1 MPRIR
6 RLGIAAVMAAVM
18 LVGGAPA
25 FAADPLTP
33 SSYVTDSDSFLS
45 DEQRAK
51 LETDAESFSSKH
63 YPVYT
68 VIIPNFSDQEPAAWC
83 RATLA
88 NIQNNNKALLYVVGY
103 EDGKDTFCVGPE
115 LEGSM
120 RISSYANKY
129 VRSALSQARQKY
141 TSTPLTPDEAAAGL
155 TTFIS
160 SLRSS
165 YATNDRQSYAPH
177 SQTNANYEAE
187 RRQREAAN
195 RLESIK
201 TIVLFF
207 FLGILLI
214 GSIIIGEWSKRRE
227 EEAHAIE
234 IETAAWRI
242 SRRRDEREDKAAQ
255 RNADRLV
262 EQAKDRLSKADQEVR
277 DAEKEWDYAR
287 AQFGIAATEQFRNR
301 IKEAKEA
308 LSRGDALYKQCR
320 TAYDPAKKESLAS
333 QIINELDT
341 QLGLL
346 RDAQAPFST
355 KRSERTALPTRL
367 AEAQER
373 LAEELA
379 DVERSREELAT
390 IASIYPGTVL
400 AALEDNPDKAASLLT
415 SAHNAIESA
424 QAIIDTD
431 ADLATSAVD
440 TAERALLM
448 AYHEMNAIFTAKQ
461 DLDHIEDRLGAA
473 IASLSSDIEEADRLQ
488 TDRTLLAPLITDAR
502 TAITRA
508 QEALIHNDNPLD
520 ALEHARTVEVKLD
533 ATLDPLRNAGRSS
546 GGTR

>member
-25 FAADPLTP
+25 FATDPLAP

-45 DEQRAK
+45 DKQRANI
-51 LETDAESFSSKH
+51 ETRAESLNSKYH
-63 YPVYT
+63 VPVYT
-68 VIIPNFSDQEPAAWC
+68 VIVPNFSDQEPAAWC

-88 NIQNNNKALLYVVGY
+88 NIQNNDKVLLYVVAY
-103 EDGKDTFCVGPE
+103 EDSQDIYCPGPTMAEWIRNNSVG
-115 LEGSM
+115 GS
-120 RISSYANKY
+120 Y
-129 VRSALSQARQKY
+129 VSDALSKARRAYK
-141 TSTPLTPDEAAAGL
+141 STPLTPDEAAAGPTAL
-155 TTFIS
+155 IEYLYT
-160 SLRSS
+160 S
-165 YATNDRQSYAPH
+165 Y
-177 SQTNANYEAE
+177 QTYE
-187 RRQREAAN
+187 QI
-195 RLESIK
+195 ESHRKQFNQQLADESRTETIK
-201 TIVLFF
+201 GIIAFLVTGLLVICSLFF
-207 FLGILLI
+207 GL
-214 GSIIIGEWSKRRE
+214 WRQKRE

-502 TAITRA
+502 AAITRA

>member
-25 FAADPLTP
+25 FATDPLAP

-45 DEQRAK
+45 DKQRANI
-51 LETDAESFSSKH
+51 ETRAESLNSKYH
-63 YPVYT
+63 VPVYT
-68 VIIPNFSDQEPAAWC
+68 VIVPNFSDQEPAAWC

-88 NIQNNNKALLYVVGY
+88 NIQNNDKVLLYVVAY
-103 EDGKDTFCVGPE
+103 EDSQDIYCPGPTMAEWIRNNSVG
-115 LEGSM
+115 GS
-120 RISSYANKY
+120 Y
-129 VRSALSQARQKY
+129 VSDALSKARRAYK
-141 TSTPLTPDEAAAGL
+141 STPLTPDETAAGPTAL
-155 TTFIS
+155 IEDLYTSYQTYEQIESHRKQFNQQLADESRTETIKGIIAFLVLGLLAIG
-160 SLRSS
+160 SL
-165 YATNDRQSYAPH
+165 
-177 SQTNANYEAE
+177 
-187 RRQREAAN
+187 
-195 RLESIK
+195 
-201 TIVLFF
+201 
-207 FLGILLI
+207 FLGL
-214 GSIIIGEWSKRRE
+214 WRQKRE

-502 TAITRA
+502 AAITRA

>member
-1 MPRIR
+1 MPRIQ

-25 FAADPLTP
+25 FATEPLTP

-51 LETDAESFSSKH
+51 IETDAESFSSKYH
-63 YPVYT
+63 PIYAVT
-68 VIIPNFSDQEPAAWC
+68 VPNFSDEEPTEWC
-83 RATLA
+83 QATLD

-103 EDGKDTFCVGPE
+103 EDGKDAYCVGPE
-115 LEGSM
+115 LERSM
-120 RISSYANKY
+120 RISYANEY

-165 YATNDRQSYAPH
+165 YATYDRQSYAPH
-177 SQTNANYEAE
+177 NQTNANYEAE
-187 RRQREAAN
+187 RQERKASE

-201 TIVLFF
+201 NIVLFF
-207 FLGILLI
+207 FLGILVI
-214 GSIIIGEWSKRRE
+214 GSIIFGEWSKRRE
-227 EEAHAIE
+227 EEARAIE
-234 IETAAWRI
+234 IEEAAWRV
-242 SRRRDEREDKAAQ
+242 SRSRDAREDEAARREADRAAQ
-255 RNADRLV
+255 
-262 EQAKDRLSKADQEVR
+262 QANDRLSQADQEVR

-301 IKEAKEA
+301 IKEAKQA
-308 LSRGDALYKQCR
+308 LSRGDSLLKQCR
-320 TAYDPAKKESLAS
+320 TTYNPANKKSLAS

-400 AALEDNPDKAASLLT
+400 AALEDNPNKAASLLT
-415 SAHNAIESA
+415 SARSAIESA

-431 ADLATSAVD
+431 TELATSAVD
-440 TAERALLM
+440 TAERALLI

-502 TAITRA
+502 AAITRA

-520 ALEHARTVEVKLD
+520 ALEHARSVEAKLD
-533 ATLDPLRNAGRSS
+533 ATLDPLRSRGR
-546 GGTR
+546 

>member
-18 LVGGAPA
+18 LVGGVPA
-25 FAADPLTP
+25 FATDPLAP

-45 DEQRAK
+45 DEQRAQ

-68 VIIPNFSDQEPAAWC
+68 VIIPNFSDQEPAKWC
-83 RATLA
+83 QSTLA
-88 NIQNNNKALLYVVGY
+88 NIEHNDKVILYVVGY
-103 EDGKDTFCVGPE
+103 EDGTDVYCVGNE
-115 LEGSM
+115 MARLIRGNVLTEGY
-120 RISSYANKY
+120 IK
-129 VRSALSQARQKY
+129 SALSAARRAYK
-141 TSTPLTPDEAAAGL
+141 STPLTPEEAAAGP
-155 TTFIS
+155 TAFIS
-160 SLRSS
+160 DLGDS
-165 YATNDRQSYAPH
+165 YYTAQEIASR
-177 SQTNANYEAE
+177 
-187 RRQREAAN
+187 REAYN
-195 RLESIK
+195 QDLTKETKYDKIK
-201 TIVLFF
+201 TVLAFLVMGVLFVIGIF
-207 FLGILLI
+207 FEL
-214 GSIIIGEWSKRRE
+214 WTKQRE
-227 EEAHAIE
+227 EEKQAIE
-234 IETAAWRI
+234 IETAAWRV

>member
-18 LVGGAPA
+18 LVGGVPA
-25 FAADPLTP
+25 FATDPLAP

-45 DEQRAK
+45 DKQRANI
-51 LETDAESFSSKH
+51 ETRAESLNSKYH
-63 YPVYT
+63 VPVYT
-68 VIIPNFSDQEPAAWC
+68 VIVPNFSDQEPAAWC

-88 NIQNNNKALLYVVGY
+88 NIQNNDKVLLYVVAY
-103 EDGKDTFCVGPE
+103 EDSQDIYCPGPTMAEWIRNNSVG
-115 LEGSM
+115 GS
-120 RISSYANKY
+120 Y
-129 VRSALSQARQKY
+129 VSDALSKARRAYK
-141 TSTPLTPDEAAAGL
+141 STPLTPDEAAAGPTAL
-155 TTFIS
+155 IEYLYTSYQTYEQIESHRKQFNQQLADESRTETIKGIIAFLVLGLLAIG
-160 SLRSS
+160 SL
-165 YATNDRQSYAPH
+165 
-177 SQTNANYEAE
+177 
-187 RRQREAAN
+187 
-195 RLESIK
+195 
-201 TIVLFF
+201 
-207 FLGILLI
+207 FLGL
-214 GSIIIGEWSKRRE
+214 WRQKRE

>member
-25 FAADPLTP
+25 FATEPLTP

-45 DEQRAK
+45 DKQSANI
-51 LETDAESFSSKH
+51 ETRAESLNSKYH
-63 YPVYT
+63 VPVYT
-68 VIIPNFSDQEPAAWC
+68 VIVPNFSDQEPAAWC

-88 NIQNNNKALLYVVGY
+88 NIQNNDKALLYVVAY
-103 EDGKDTFCVGPE
+103 EDSQDIYCPGPE
-115 LEGSM
+115 MAEWIRNNSVGGS
-120 RISSYANKY
+120 Y
-129 VRSALSQARQKY
+129 VSGALSEARRAYK
-141 TSTPLTPDEAAAGL
+141 STPLTPDEAAAGP
-155 TTFIS
+155 T
-160 SLRSS
+160 
-165 YATNDRQSYAPH
+165 APLQH
-177 SQTNANYEAE
+177 PPPSPLARAQI
-187 RRQREAAN
+187 
-195 RLESIK
+195 ESHRKQFNQQLADESRTETIK
-201 TIVLFF
+201 GIIAFLVTGLLVICSLFF
-207 FLGILLI
+207 GL
-214 GSIIIGEWSKRRE
+214 WRQKRE

-234 IETAAWRI
+234 IETAAWRV
-242 SRRRDEREDKAAQ
+242 SRSRDAREDEAARRDADKAAQ
-255 RNADRLV
+255 
-262 EQAKDRLSKADQEVR
+262 QANDRLSQADQEVR

-301 IKEAKEA
+301 IKEAKQA
-308 LSRGDALYKQCR
+308 LSRGDSLLKQCR
-320 TAYDPAKKESLAS
+320 TTYNPANKKSLAS

-415 SAHNAIESA
+415 SARSAIESA

-431 ADLATSAVD
+431 TELATSAVD

-502 TAITRA
+502 AAITRA

-520 ALEHARTVEVKLD
+520 ALEHARSVEAKLD
-533 ATLDPLRNAGRSS
+533 ATLDPLRSRGR
-546 GGTR
+546 

>member
-1 MPRIR
+1 MPRIQ

-25 FAADPLTP
+25 FATEPLTP

-51 LETDAESFSSKH
+51 IETDAESFSSKYH
-63 YPVYT
+63 PIYAVT
-68 VIIPNFSDQEPAAWC
+68 VPNFSDEEPTEWC
-83 RATLA
+83 QATLN

-103 EDGKDTFCVGPE
+103 EDGKDAYCVGPE
-115 LEGSM
+115 LERSM
-120 RISSYANKY
+120 RISYANEY

-165 YATNDRQSYAPH
+165 YATYDRQSYAPH

-187 RRQREAAN
+187 RQERKASE

-201 TIVLFF
+201 NIVLFF
-207 FLGILLI
+207 FLGILVI
-214 GSIIIGEWSKRRE
+214 GSIIFGEWSKARE
-227 EEAHAIE
+227 EEARAIE
-234 IETAAWRI
+234 IEEAAWRV
-242 SRRRDEREDKAAQ
+242 SRSRDAREDEAARREADRAAQ
-255 RNADRLV
+255 
-262 EQAKDRLSKADQEVR
+262 QANDRLSQADQEVR

-301 IKEAKEA
+301 IKEAKQA
-308 LSRGDALYKQCR
+308 LSRGDSLLKQCR
-320 TAYDPAKKESLAS
+320 TTYNPANKKSLAS

-415 SAHNAIESA
+415 SARSAIESA

-431 ADLATSAVD
+431 TELATSAVD

-502 TAITRA
+502 AAITRA

-520 ALEHARTVEVKLD
+520 ALEHARSVETKLD
-533 ATLDPLRNAGRSS
+533 ATLDPLRSRGH
-546 GGTR
+546 

>member
-1 MPRIR
+1 MPRIK

-25 FAADPLTP
+25 FATEPLTP

-51 LETDAESFSSKH
+51 IETDAESFSSKYH
-63 YPVYT
+63 PIYAVT
-68 VIIPNFSDQEPAAWC
+68 VPNFSDEEPDAWC
-83 RATLA
+83 RATLD

-103 EDGKDTFCVGPE
+103 EDGKDAYCVGPE
-115 LEGSM
+115 LERSM
-120 RISSYANKY
+120 RISYANEY

-165 YATNDRQSYAPH
+165 YATYDRQSYAPH

-187 RRQREAAN
+187 RQERKASE

-201 TIVLFF
+201 NIVLFF
-207 FLGILLI
+207 FLGILVI
-214 GSIIIGEWSKRRE
+214 GSIIFGEWSKRRE
-227 EEAHAIE
+227 EEARAIE
-234 IETAAWRI
+234 IEEAAWRV
-242 SRRRDEREDKAAQ
+242 SRSRDAREDEAARRDADKAAQ
-255 RNADRLV
+255 
-262 EQAKDRLSKADQEVR
+262 QANDRLSQADQEVR

-301 IKEAKEA
+301 IKEAKQA
-308 LSRGDALYKQCR
+308 LSRGDSLLKQCR

-415 SAHNAIESA
+415 SARSAIESA

-431 ADLATSAVD
+431 TELATSAVD

-502 TAITRA
+502 AAITRA

-520 ALEHARTVEVKLD
+520 ALEHARSVEAKLD
-533 ATLDPLRNAGRSS
+533 ATLDPLRSRGR
-546 GGTR
+546 

>member
-1 MPRIR
+1 MPRIQ
-6 RLGIAAVMAAVM
+6 RLGIAAVIAAVM

-25 FAADPLTP
+25 FATEPLTP

-51 LETDAESFSSKH
+51 IETDAESFSSKYH
-63 YPVYT
+63 PIYAVT
-68 VIIPNFSDQEPAAWC
+68 VPNFSDEEPTEWC
-83 RATLA
+83 QATLD

-103 EDGKDTFCVGPE
+103 EDGKDAYCVGPE
-115 LEGSM
+115 LERSM
-120 RISSYANKY
+120 RISYANEY

-165 YATNDRQSYAPH
+165 YATYDRQSYAPH
-177 SQTNANYEAE
+177 NQTNANYEAE
-187 RRQREAAN
+187 RQERKASE

-201 TIVLFF
+201 NIVLFF
-207 FLGILLI
+207 FLGILVI
-214 GSIIIGEWSKRRE
+214 GSIIFGEWSKRRE
-227 EEAHAIE
+227 EEARAIE
-234 IETAAWRI
+234 IEEAAWRV
-242 SRRRDEREDKAAQ
+242 SRSRDAREDEAARRDADKAAQ
-255 RNADRLV
+255 
-262 EQAKDRLSKADQEVR
+262 QANDRLSQADQEVR

-301 IKEAKEA
+301 IKEAKQA
-308 LSRGDALYKQCR
+308 LSRGDSLLKQCR
-320 TAYDPAKKESLAS
+320 TTYNPANKKSLAS

-415 SAHNAIESA
+415 SARSAIESA

-431 ADLATSAVD
+431 TELATSAVD

-502 TAITRA
+502 AAITRA

-520 ALEHARTVEVKLD
+520 ALEHARSVEARLD
-533 ATLDPLRNAGRSS
+533 ATLDPLRSRGR
-546 GGTR
+546 

>member
-1 MPRIR
+1 MPRIQ

-25 FAADPLTP
+25 FATEPLTP

-51 LETDAESFSSKH
+51 LETDAESLNSKYH
-63 YPVYT
+63 VPVYT
-68 VIIPNFSDQEPAAWC
+68 VIVPNFSDQEPAKWC
-83 RATLA
+83 QATLD

-103 EDGKDTFCVGPE
+103 EDGKDAYCVGPE
-115 LEGSM
+115 LERSM
-120 RISSYANKY
+120 RISYANEY

-165 YATNDRQSYAPH
+165 YATYDRQSYAPH

-187 RRQREAAN
+187 RQERKASE

-201 TIVLFF
+201 NIVLFF
-207 FLGILLI
+207 FLGILVI
-214 GSIIIGEWSKRRE
+214 GSIIFGEWSKARE
-227 EEAHAIE
+227 EEARAIE
-234 IETAAWRI
+234 IEEAAWRV
-242 SRRRDEREDKAAQ
+242 SRSRDAREDEAARRDADKAAQ
-255 RNADRLV
+255 
-262 EQAKDRLSKADQEVR
+262 QANDRLSQADQEVR

-301 IKEAKEA
+301 IKEAKQA
-308 LSRGDALYKQCR
+308 LSRGDSLLKQCR

-415 SAHNAIESA
+415 SARSAIESA

-431 ADLATSAVD
+431 TELATSAVD

-502 TAITRA
+502 AAITRA

-520 ALEHARTVEVKLD
+520 ALEHARSVEAKLD
-533 ATLDPLRNAGRSS
+533 ATLDPLRSRGH
-546 GGTR
+546 

>member
-1 MPRIR
+1 MRRIR
-6 RLGIAAVMAAVM
+6 RLSIAAVMAAVM

-33 SSYVTDSDSFLS
+33 SSYVTDSDNFLS

-51 LETDAESFSSKH
+51 LETDAESFSSKYH
-63 YPVYT
+63 PIYA
-68 VIIPNFSDQEPAAWC
+68 VIVPNFSDQEPAKWC
-83 RATLA
+83 QSTLA
-88 NIQNNNKALLYVVGY
+88 NIEHNDKVLLYVVGY
-103 EDGKDTFCVGPE
+103 EDGTDVYCVGNE
-115 LEGSM
+115 MARLIRGNVVTEGY
-120 RISSYANKY
+120 IK
-129 VRSALSQARQKY
+129 SALSAARRAYK
-141 TSTPLTPDEAAAGL
+141 STPLTPEEAAAGP
-155 TTFIS
+155 TAFIS

-165 YATNDRQSYAPH
+165 Y
-177 SQTNANYEAE
+177 QTYEQIESHRKQFNQQLADE
-187 RRQREAAN
+187 SRTETIKGIIAFLVTG
-195 RLESIK
+195 RLVICS
-201 TIVLFF
+201 LFF
-207 FLGILLI
+207 GL
-214 GSIIIGEWSKRRE
+214 WRQKRE

-502 TAITRA
+502 AAITRA

>member
-1 MPRIR
+1 MRRIR
-6 RLGIAAVMAAVM
+6 RLSIAAVMAAVM

-33 SSYVTDSDSFLS
+33 SSYVTDSDNFLS

-51 LETDAESFSSKH
+51 LETDAESFSSKYH
-63 YPVYT
+63 PIYA
-68 VIIPNFSDQEPAAWC
+68 VIVPNFSDQEPAKWC
-83 RATLA
+83 QSTLA
-88 NIQNNNKALLYVVGY
+88 NIEHNDKVLLYVVGY
-103 EDGKDTFCVGPE
+103 EDGTDVYCVGNE
-115 LEGSM
+115 MARLIRGNVVTEGY
-120 RISSYANKY
+120 IK
-129 VRSALSQARQKY
+129 SALSAARRAYK
-141 TSTPLTPDEAAAGL
+141 STPLTPEEAAAGP
-155 TTFIS
+155 TAFIS

-165 YATNDRQSYAPH
+165 Y
-177 SQTNANYEAE
+177 QTYE
-187 RRQREAAN
+187 QI
-195 RLESIK
+195 ESHRKQFNQQLADESRTETIK
-201 TIVLFF
+201 GIIAFLVLGLLAIGSL
-207 FLGILLI
+207 FLGL
-214 GSIIIGEWSKRRE
+214 WRQKRE

-415 SAHNAIESA
+415 SARSAIESA

-431 ADLATSAVD
+431 SELATSAVD

-502 TAITRA
+502 AAITRA

>member
-18 LVGGAPA
+18 LVGGVPA
-25 FAADPLTP
+25 FATDPLAP

-45 DEQRAK
+45 DKQRANI
-51 LETDAESFSSKH
+51 ETRAESLNSKYH
-63 YPVYT
+63 VPVYT
-68 VIIPNFSDQEPAAWC
+68 VIVPNFSDQEPAAWC

-88 NIQNNNKALLYVVGY
+88 NIQNNDKVLLYVVAY
-103 EDGKDTFCVGPE
+103 EDSQDIYCPGPTMAEWIRNNSVG
-115 LEGSM
+115 GS
-120 RISSYANKY
+120 Y
-129 VRSALSQARQKY
+129 VSDALSKARRAYK
-141 TSTPLTPDEAAAGL
+141 STPLTPDEAAAGPTAL
-155 TTFIS
+155 IEYLYT
-160 SLRSS
+160 S
-165 YATNDRQSYAPH
+165 YWSYE
-177 SQTNANYEAE
+177 QI
-187 RRQREAAN
+187 
-195 RLESIK
+195 ESHRKQFNQQLADESRTETIK
-201 TIVLFF
+201 GIIAFLVTGLLVICSLFF
-207 FLGILLI
+207 GL
-214 GSIIIGEWSKRRE
+214 WRQKRE

>member
-1 MPRIR
+1 MPRIK

-25 FAADPLTP
+25 FATEPLTP
-33 SSYVTDSDSFLS
+33 SRYVTDSDSFLS

-51 LETDAESFSSKH
+51 IETDAESLNSKYH
-63 YPVYT
+63 VPVYT
-68 VIIPNFSDQEPAAWC
+68 VIVPNFSDQEPAKWC
-83 RATLA
+83 QSTLA
-88 NIQNNNKALLYVVGY
+88 NIEHNDKVILYVVGY
-103 EDGKDTFCVGPE
+103 EDGTDVYCVGNE
-115 LEGSM
+115 MARLIRGNVLTEGY
-120 RISSYANKY
+120 IK
-129 VRSALSQARQKY
+129 SALSAARRAYK
-141 TSTPLTPDEAAAGL
+141 STPLTPEEAAAGP
-155 TTFIS
+155 TAFIS
-160 SLRSS
+160 DLRNS
-165 YATNDRQSYAPH
+165 YYT
-177 SQTNANYEAE
+177 AE
-187 RRQREAAN
+187 EIASRREAYN
-195 RLESIK
+195 QDLTKETKYDKIK
-201 TIVLFF
+201 TVLA
-207 FLGILLI
+207 FLGVGFLFVI
-214 GSIIIGEWSKRRE
+214 GIFVELWTKQRE
-227 EEAHAIE
+227 EEKQAIE
-234 IETAAWRI
+234 IETAAWRV
-242 SRRRDEREDKAAQ
+242 SRSRDAREDEAARRDADKAAQ
-255 RNADRLV
+255 
-262 EQAKDRLSKADQEVR
+262 QANDRLSQADQEVR

-415 SAHNAIESA
+415 SARSAIESA

-431 ADLATSAVD
+431 TELATSAVD

-502 TAITRA
+502 AAITRA

>member
-1 MPRIR
+1 MPRIQ

-25 FAADPLTP
+25 FATEPLTP

-51 LETDAESFSSKH
+51 IETDAESFSSKYH
-63 YPVYT
+63 PIYAVT
-68 VIIPNFSDQEPAAWC
+68 VPNFSDEEPTEWC
-83 RATLA
+83 QATLD

-103 EDGKDTFCVGPE
+103 EDGKDAYCVGPE
-115 LEGSM
+115 LERSM
-120 RISSYANKY
+120 RVSYANEY

-141 TSTPLTPDEAAAGL
+141 TSTPLTPDEAAAAGP
-155 TTFIS
+155 TAFIS
-160 SLRSS
+160 DLRNS
-165 YATNDRQSYAPH
+165 YYT
-177 SQTNANYEAE
+177 AE
-187 RRQREAAN
+187 EIASRREAYN
-195 RLESIK
+195 QDLTKETKYDKIK
-201 TIVLFF
+201 TVLA
-207 FLGILLI
+207 FLGVGFLFVI
-214 GSIIIGEWSKRRE
+214 GIFVELWTKQRE
-227 EEAHAIE
+227 EEKQAIE
-234 IETAAWRI
+234 IETAAWRV
-242 SRRRDEREDKAAQ
+242 SRSRDAREDEAARRDADKAAQ
-255 RNADRLV
+255 
-262 EQAKDRLSKADQEVR
+262 QANDRLSQADQEVR

-308 LSRGDALYKQCR
+308 LSRGDSLLKQCR

-415 SAHNAIESA
+415 SARSAIESA

-431 ADLATSAVD
+431 TELATSAVD

-502 TAITRA
+502 AAITRA

-520 ALEHARTVEVKLD
+520 ALEHARSVEAKLD
-533 ATLDPLRNAGRSS
+533 ATLDPLRSRGR
-546 GGTR
+546 

>member
-18 LVGGAPA
+18 LVGGVPA
-25 FAADPLTP
+25 FATDPLAP

-45 DEQRAK
+45 DKQRANI
-51 LETDAESFSSKH
+51 ETRAESLNSKYH
-63 YPVYT
+63 VPVYT
-68 VIIPNFSDQEPAAWC
+68 VIVPNFSDQEPAAWC

-88 NIQNNNKALLYVVGY
+88 NIQNNDKVLLYVVAY
-103 EDGKDTFCVGPE
+103 EDSQDIYCPGPTMAEWIRNNSVG
-115 LEGSM
+115 GS
-120 RISSYANKY
+120 Y
-129 VRSALSQARQKY
+129 VSDALSKARRAYK
-141 TSTPLTPDEAAAGL
+141 STPLTPDEAAAGPTAL
-155 TTFIS
+155 IEYLYT
-160 SLRSS
+160 S
-165 YATNDRQSYAPH
+165 Y
-177 SQTNANYEAE
+177 QTYE
-187 RRQREAAN
+187 QI
-195 RLESIK
+195 ESHRKQFNQQLADESRTETIK
-201 TIVLFF
+201 GIIAFLVTGLLVICSLFF
-207 FLGILLI
+207 GL
-214 GSIIIGEWSKRRE
+214 WRQKRE

-400 AALEDNPDKAASLLT
+400 AALEDNPNKAASLLT
-415 SAHNAIESA
+415 SARSAIESA

-431 ADLATSAVD
+431 TELATSAVD

-502 TAITRA
+502 AAITRA

>member
-1 MPRIR
+1 MSRIR
-6 RLGIAAVMAAVM
+6 RLGVAAIMTAAM

-25 FAADPLTP
+25 FATEPLTP

-51 LETDAESFSSKH
+51 IETDAESFSSKYH
-63 YPVYT
+63 PIYAVT
-68 VIIPNFSDQEPAAWC
+68 VPNFSDEEPTEWC
-83 RATLA
+83 QATLN

-103 EDGKDTFCVGPE
+103 EDGKDAYCVGPE
-115 LEGSM
+115 LERSM
-120 RISSYANKY
+120 RISYANEY

-165 YATNDRQSYAPH
+165 YATYDRQSYAPH

-187 RRQREAAN
+187 RQERKASE

-201 TIVLFF
+201 NIVLFF
-207 FLGILLI
+207 FLGILVI
-214 GSIIIGEWSKRRE
+214 GSIIFGEWSKARE
-227 EEAHAIE
+227 EEARAIE
-234 IETAAWRI
+234 IEEAAWRV
-242 SRRRDEREDKAAQ
+242 SRSRDAREDEAARRDADKAAQ
-255 RNADRLV
+255 
-262 EQAKDRLSKADQEVR
+262 QANDRLSQADQEVR

-301 IKEAKEA
+301 IKEAKQA
-308 LSRGDALYKQCR
+308 LSRGDSLLKQCR

-415 SAHNAIESA
+415 SARSAIESA

-431 ADLATSAVD
+431 TELATSAVD

-502 TAITRA
+502 AAITRA

-520 ALEHARTVEVKLD
+520 ALEHARSVEAKLD
-533 ATLDPLRNAGRSS
+533 ATLDPLRSRGR
-546 GGTR
+546 

>member
-1 MPRIR
+1 MPRIQ

-25 FAADPLTP
+25 FATEPLTP

-51 LETDAESFSSKH
+51 LETDAESLNSKYH
-63 YPVYT
+63 VPVYT
-68 VIIPNFSDQEPAAWC
+68 VIVPNFSDEEPTEWC
-83 RATLA
+83 QATLD

-103 EDGKDTFCVGPE
+103 EDGKEAYCVGPE
-115 LEGSM
+115 LERSM
-120 RISSYANKY
+120 RISYANEY

-165 YATNDRQSYAPH
+165 YATYDRQSYAPH

-187 RRQREAAN
+187 RQERKASE

-201 TIVLFF
+201 NIVLFF
-207 FLGILLI
+207 FLGILVI
-214 GSIIIGEWSKRRE
+214 GSIIFGEWSKRRE
-227 EEAHAIE
+227 EEARAIE
-234 IETAAWRI
+234 IEEAAWRV
-242 SRRRDEREDKAAQ
+242 SRSRDAREDEAARREADRAAQ
-255 RNADRLV
+255 
-262 EQAKDRLSKADQEVR
+262 QANDRLSQADQEVR

-301 IKEAKEA
+301 IKEAKQA
-308 LSRGDALYKQCR
+308 LSRGDSLLKKCR
-320 TAYDPAKKESLAS
+320 TTYNPANKKSLAS

-415 SAHNAIESA
+415 SARSAIESA

-431 ADLATSAVD
+431 TELATSAVD

-502 TAITRA
+502 AAITRA

-520 ALEHARTVEVKLD
+520 ALEHARSVEAKLD
-533 ATLDPLRNAGRSS
+533 ATLDPLRSRGR
-546 GGTR
+546 

>member
-25 FAADPLTP
+25 FATDPLAP

-45 DEQRAK
+45 DKQRANI
-51 LETDAESFSSKH
+51 ETRAESLNSKYH
-63 YPVYT
+63 VPVYT
-68 VIIPNFSDQEPAAWC
+68 VIVPNFSDQEPAAWC

-88 NIQNNNKALLYVVGY
+88 NIQNNDKVLLYVVAY
-103 EDGKDTFCVGPE
+103 EDSQDIYCPGPTMAEWIRNNSVG
-115 LEGSM
+115 GS
-120 RISSYANKY
+120 Y
-129 VRSALSQARQKY
+129 VSDALSKARRAYK
-141 TSTPLTPDEAAAGL
+141 STPLTPDEAAAGPTAL
-155 TTFIS
+155 IEYLYTSYQTYEQIESHRKQFNQQLADESRTETIKGIIAFLVMGLLAIG
-160 SLRSS
+160 SL
-165 YATNDRQSYAPH
+165 
-177 SQTNANYEAE
+177 
-187 RRQREAAN
+187 
-195 RLESIK
+195 
-201 TIVLFF
+201 
-207 FLGILLI
+207 FLGL
-214 GSIIIGEWSKRRE
+214 WRQKRE

-415 SAHNAIESA
+415 SARSAIESA

-431 ADLATSAVD
+431 TELATSAVD

-502 TAITRA
+502 AAITRA

>member
-1 MPRIR
+1 MF
-6 RLGIAAVMAAVM
+6 LG
-18 LVGGAPA
+18 L
-25 FAADPLTP
+25 
-33 SSYVTDSDSFLS
+33 
-45 DEQRAK
+45 
-51 LETDAESFSSKH
+51 
-63 YPVYT
+63 
-68 VIIPNFSDQEPAAWC
+68 W
-83 RATLA
+83 
-88 NIQNNNKALLYVVGY
+88 
-103 EDGKDTFCVGPE
+103 
-115 LEGSM
+115 
-120 RISSYANKY
+120 
-129 VRSALSQARQKY
+129 RQK
-141 TSTPLTPDEAAAGL
+141 
-155 TTFIS
+155 
-160 SLRSS
+160 
-165 YATNDRQSYAPH
+165 
-177 SQTNANYEAE
+177 
-187 RRQREAAN
+187 
-195 RLESIK
+195 
-201 TIVLFF
+201 
-207 FLGILLI
+207 
-214 GSIIIGEWSKRRE
+214 RE

-502 TAITRA
+502 AAITRA

>member
-1 MPRIR
+1 MPRIQ

-25 FAADPLTP
+25 FATEPLTP
-33 SSYVTDSDSFLS
+33 SSYITDSDNFLS

-51 LETDAESFSSKH
+51 LETDAESFSSKYH
-63 YPVYT
+63 PIYAVT
-68 VIIPNFSDQEPAAWC
+68 VPNFSDEEPTEWC
-83 RATLA
+83 QATLD

-103 EDGKDTFCVGPE
+103 EDGKDAYCVGPE
-115 LEGSM
+115 LERSM
-120 RISSYANKY
+120 RISYGNEY

-165 YATNDRQSYAPH
+165 YATYDRQSYAPH

-187 RRQREAAN
+187 RQEQKASE

-201 TIVLFF
+201 NIVLFF
-207 FLGILLI
+207 FLGILVI
-214 GSIIIGEWSKRRE
+214 GSIIFGEWSKRRE
-227 EEAHAIE
+227 EEARAIE
-234 IETAAWRI
+234 IEEAAWRV
-242 SRRRDEREDKAAQ
+242 SRSRDAREDEAARREADRAAQ
-255 RNADRLV
+255 
-262 EQAKDRLSKADQEVR
+262 QANDRLSQADQEVR

-301 IKEAKEA
+301 IKEAKQA
-308 LSRGDALYKQCR
+308 LSRGDSLLKQCR
-320 TAYDPAKKESLAS
+320 TTYNPANKKSLAS

-415 SAHNAIESA
+415 SARSAIESA

-431 ADLATSAVD
+431 TELATSAVD

-502 TAITRA
+502 AAITRA

-520 ALEHARTVEVKLD
+520 ALEHARSVEAKLD
-533 ATLDPLRNAGRSS
+533 ATLDPLRSRGR
-546 GGTR
+546 

>member
-25 FAADPLTP
+25 FATDPLTP

-45 DEQRAK
+45 DEQRAQ

-68 VIIPNFSDQEPAAWC
+68 VIIPNFSDQEPAKWC
-83 RATLA
+83 QSTLA
-88 NIQNNNKALLYVVGY
+88 NIEHNDKVILYVVGY
-103 EDGKDTFCVGPE
+103 EDGTDVYCVGNE
-115 LEGSM
+115 MARLIRGNVSTEGY
-120 RISSYANKY
+120 IK
-129 VRSALSQARQKY
+129 SALSAARRAYK
-141 TSTPLTPDEAAAGL
+141 STPLTPEEAAAGP
-155 TTFIS
+155 TAFIS
-160 SLRSS
+160 DLGDS
-165 YATNDRQSYAPH
+165 YYTAQEIASR
-177 SQTNANYEAE
+177 
-187 RRQREAAN
+187 REAYN
-195 RLESIK
+195 QDLTKETKYDKIK
-201 TIVLFF
+201 TILAFLVMGVLFVIGIF
-207 FLGILLI
+207 FEL
-214 GSIIIGEWSKRRE
+214 WTKQRE
-227 EEAHAIE
+227 EEKQAIE

-502 TAITRA
+502 AAITRA

>member
-18 LVGGAPA
+18 LVGGVPA
-25 FAADPLTP
+25 FATEPLTP
-33 SSYVTDSDSFLS
+33 STHVTDSDNFLS
-45 DEQRAK
+45 DEQRAQ
-51 LETDAESFSSKH
+51 LETDAESLNSK
-63 YPVYT
+63 YSVPVYI
-68 VIIPNFSDQEPAAWC
+68 VIVPNFSDQEPAKWC
-83 RATLA
+83 QSTLA
-88 NIQNNNKALLYVVGY
+88 NIEHNDKVILYVVGY
-103 EDGKDTFCVGPE
+103 EDGTDVYCVGNE
-115 LEGSM
+115 MARLIRGNVLTEGY
-120 RISSYANKY
+120 IK
-129 VRSALSQARQKY
+129 SALSAARRAYK
-141 TSTPLTPDEAAAGL
+141 STPLTPEEAAAGP
-155 TTFIS
+155 TAFIS
-160 SLRSS
+160 DLRNS
-165 YATNDRQSYAPH
+165 YYT
-177 SQTNANYEAE
+177 AE
-187 RRQREAAN
+187 EIASRREAYN
-195 RLESIK
+195 QDLTKETKYDKIK
-201 TIVLFF
+201 TVLA
-207 FLGILLI
+207 FLGVGFLFVI
-214 GSIIIGEWSKRRE
+214 GIFFELWTKQRE
-227 EEAHAIE
+227 EEKQAIE
-234 IETAAWRI
+234 IETAAWRV
-242 SRRRDEREDKAAQ
+242 SRSRDAREDEAARREADRAAQ
-255 RNADRLV
+255 
-262 EQAKDRLSKADQEVR
+262 QANDRLSQADQEVR

-287 AQFGIAATEQFRNR
+287 AQFGIAATEDFRNR
-301 IKEAKEA
+301 IKEAKQA
-308 LSRGDALYKQCR
+308 LSRGDSLLKQCR
-320 TAYDPAKKESLAS
+320 TTYNPANKKSLAS

-415 SAHNAIESA
+415 SARSAIEST

-431 ADLATSAVD
+431 TELATSAVD

-488 TDRTLLAPLITDAR
+488 TNRTLLAPLITDAR
-502 TAITRA
+502 AAITRA

-520 ALEHARTVEVKLD
+520 ALEHLRRVEARLD
-533 ATLDPLRNAGRSS
+533 ATLDPLRSHGR
-546 GGTR
+546 

>member
-1 MPRIR
+1 MPRIQ
-6 RLGIAAVMAAVM
+6 RLGIAAVMAAVI

-25 FAADPLTP
+25 FATEPLTP

-51 LETDAESFSSKH
+51 IETDAESFSSKYH
-63 YPVYT
+63 PIYAVT
-68 VIIPNFSDQEPAAWC
+68 VPNFSDEEPTEWC
-83 RATLA
+83 QATLD

-103 EDGKDTFCVGPE
+103 EDGKDAYCVGPE
-115 LEGSM
+115 LERSM
-120 RISSYANKY
+120 RISYANEY

-165 YATNDRQSYAPH
+165 YATYDRQSYAPH
-177 SQTNANYEAE
+177 NQTNANYEAE
-187 RRQREAAN
+187 RQERKASE

-201 TIVLFF
+201 NIVLFF
-207 FLGILLI
+207 FLGILVI
-214 GSIIIGEWSKRRE
+214 GSIIFGEWSKRRE
-227 EEAHAIE
+227 EDERAIE
-234 IETAAWRI
+234 IEEAAWRV
-242 SRRRDEREDKAAQ
+242 SRSRDAREDEAARRDADKAAQ
-255 RNADRLV
+255 
-262 EQAKDRLSKADQEVR
+262 QANDRLSQADQEVR

-301 IKEAKEA
+301 IKEAKQA
-308 LSRGDALYKQCR
+308 LSRGDSLLKQCR
-320 TAYDPAKKESLAS
+320 TTYNPANKKSLAS

-415 SAHNAIESA
+415 SARSAIESA

-431 ADLATSAVD
+431 TELAASAVD

-473 IASLSSDIEEADRLQ
+473 IAALSSDIEEADRLQ

-502 TAITRA
+502 AAITRA

>member
-1 MPRIR
+1 MRRIR
-6 RLGIAAVMAAVM
+6 RLSIAAVMAAVM

-25 FAADPLTP
+25 FAADPLAP
-33 SSYVTDSDSFLS
+33 SSYVTDSDNFLS

-51 LETDAESFSSKH
+51 LETDAESFSSKYH
-63 YPVYT
+63 PIYA
-68 VIIPNFSDQEPAAWC
+68 VIVPNFSDQEPAKWC
-83 RATLA
+83 QSTLA
-88 NIQNNNKALLYVVGY
+88 NIEHNDKVLLYVVGY
-103 EDGKDTFCVGPE
+103 EDGTDVYCVGNE
-115 LEGSM
+115 MARLIRGNVLTEGY
-120 RISSYANKY
+120 IK
-129 VRSALSQARQKY
+129 SALSAARRAYK
-141 TSTPLTPDEAAAGL
+141 STPLTPEEAAAGP
-155 TTFIS
+155 TAFIS

-165 YATNDRQSYAPH
+165 Y
-177 SQTNANYEAE
+177 QTYE
-187 RRQREAAN
+187 QI
-195 RLESIK
+195 ESHRKQFNQQLADESRTETIK
-201 TIVLFF
+201 GIIAFLVTGLLVICSLFF
-207 FLGILLI
+207 GL
-214 GSIIIGEWSKRRE
+214 WRQKRE

-400 AALEDNPDKAASLLT
+400 AALEDNPNKAASLLT
-415 SAHNAIESA
+415 SARSAIESA

-431 ADLATSAVD
+431 AELAASAVD

-448 AYHEMNAIFTAKQ
+448 AYHETNAIFTAKL
-461 DLDHIEDRLGAA
+461 DLDNIEDRLGAA
-473 IASLSSDIEEADRLQ
+473 IASLSSDIEEADNLQ
-488 TDRTLLAPLITDAR
+488 TDQTLLAPLITDAR
-502 TAITRA
+502 GAIARA

-520 ALEHARTVEVKLD
+520 ALEHARATEAKLN
-533 ATLDPLRNAGRSS
+533 ATLDPLRTAGRQS
-546 GGTR
+546 GGTRTP

>member
-18 LVGGAPA
+18 LVGGVPA
-25 FAADPLTP
+25 FATDPLAP

-45 DEQRAK
+45 DKQRANI
-51 LETDAESFSSKH
+51 ETRAESLNSKYH
-63 YPVYT
+63 VPVYT
-68 VIIPNFSDQEPAAWC
+68 VIVPNFSDQEPAAWC

-88 NIQNNNKALLYVVGY
+88 NIQNNDKVLLYVVAY
-103 EDGKDTFCVGPE
+103 EDSQDIYCPGPTMAEWIRNNSVG
-115 LEGSM
+115 GS
-120 RISSYANKY
+120 Y
-129 VRSALSQARQKY
+129 VSDALSKARRAYK
-141 TSTPLTPDEAAAGL
+141 STPLTPDEAAAGPTAL
-155 TTFIS
+155 IEYLYT
-160 SLRSS
+160 S
-165 YATNDRQSYAPH
+165 Y
-177 SQTNANYEAE
+177 QTYE
-187 RRQREAAN
+187 QI
-195 RLESIK
+195 ESHRKQFNQQLADESRTETIK
-201 TIVLFF
+201 GIIAFLVTGLLAIGSLFF
-207 FLGILLI
+207 GL
-214 GSIIIGEWSKRRE
+214 WRQKRE

-415 SAHNAIESA
+415 SARSAIESA

-431 ADLATSAVD
+431 TELATSAVD

>member
-18 LVGGAPA
+18 LVGGVPA
-25 FAADPLTP
+25 FATDPLAP

-45 DEQRAK
+45 DKQRANI
-51 LETDAESFSSKH
+51 ETRAESLNSKYH
-63 YPVYT
+63 VPVYT
-68 VIIPNFSDQEPAAWC
+68 VIVPNFSDQEPAAWC

-88 NIQNNNKALLYVVGY
+88 NIQNNDKVLLYVVAY
-103 EDGKDTFCVGPE
+103 EDSQDIYCPGPTMAEWIRNNSVG
-115 LEGSM
+115 GS
-120 RISSYANKY
+120 Y
-129 VRSALSQARQKY
+129 VSDALSKARRAYK
-141 TSTPLTPDEAAAGL
+141 STPLTPDEAAAGPTAL
-155 TTFIS
+155 IEYLYT
-160 SLRSS
+160 S
-165 YATNDRQSYAPH
+165 Y
-177 SQTNANYEAE
+177 QTYE
-187 RRQREAAN
+187 QI
-195 RLESIK
+195 ESHRKQFNQQLADESRTETIK
-201 TIVLFF
+201 GIIAFLVTGLLVICSLFF
-207 FLGILLI
+207 GL
-214 GSIIIGEWSKRRE
+214 WRQKRE

-415 SAHNAIESA
+415 SARSAIESA

-431 ADLATSAVD
+431 SELATSAVD

-502 TAITRA
+502 AAITRA

>member
-1 MPRIR
+1 MPRIQ
-6 RLGIAAVMAAVM
+6 RLGIAAVMAAVI

-25 FAADPLTP
+25 FATEPLTP

-51 LETDAESFSSKH
+51 IETDAESFSSKYH
-63 YPVYT
+63 PIYAVT
-68 VIIPNFSDQEPAAWC
+68 VPNFSDEEPTEWC
-83 RATLA
+83 QATLD

-103 EDGKDTFCVGPE
+103 EDGKDAYCVGPE
-115 LEGSM
+115 LERSM
-120 RISSYANKY
+120 RISYANEY

-165 YATNDRQSYAPH
+165 YATYDRQSYAPH
-177 SQTNANYEAE
+177 NQTNANYEAE
-187 RRQREAAN
+187 RLERKASE

-201 TIVLFF
+201 NIVLFF
-207 FLGILLI
+207 FLGILVI
-214 GSIIIGEWSKRRE
+214 GSIIFGEWSKRRE
-227 EEAHAIE
+227 EDERAIE
-234 IETAAWRI
+234 IEEAAWRV
-242 SRRRDEREDKAAQ
+242 SRSRDAREDEAARRDADKAAQ
-255 RNADRLV
+255 
-262 EQAKDRLSKADQEVR
+262 QANDRLSQADQEVR

-301 IKEAKEA
+301 IKEAKQA
-308 LSRGDALYKQCR
+308 LSRGDSLLKQCR
-320 TAYDPAKKESLAS
+320 TTYNPANKKSLAS

-415 SAHNAIESA
+415 SARSAIESA

-431 ADLATSAVD
+431 TELATSAVD

-502 TAITRA
+502 AAITRA

-520 ALEHARTVEVKLD
+520 ALEHARSVEAKLD
-533 ATLDPLRNAGRSS
+533 ATLDPLRSRGR
-546 GGTR
+546 

>member
-18 LVGGAPA
+18 LVGGVPA
-25 FAADPLTP
+25 FATEPLTP

-45 DEQRAK
+45 DKQRAK
-51 LETDAESFSSKH
+51 LETDAESFSSKYH
-63 YPVYT
+63 PIYA
-68 VIIPNFSDQEPAAWC
+68 VIVPNFSDQEPAKWC
-83 RATLA
+83 QSTLA
-88 NIQNNNKALLYVVGY
+88 NIEHNDKVLLYVVGY
-103 EDGKDTFCVGPE
+103 EDGTDVYCVGNE
-115 LEGSM
+115 MARLIRGNVVTEGY
-120 RISSYANKY
+120 IK
-129 VRSALSQARQKY
+129 SALSAARRAYK
-141 TSTPLTPDEAAAGL
+141 STPLTPEEAAAGPTAL
-155 TTFIS
+155 IEDLYTSYQTYEQIESHRKQFNQQLADESRTETIKGIIAFLVMGLLAIG
-160 SLRSS
+160 SL
-165 YATNDRQSYAPH
+165 
-177 SQTNANYEAE
+177 
-187 RRQREAAN
+187 
-195 RLESIK
+195 
-201 TIVLFF
+201 
-207 FLGILLI
+207 FLGL
-214 GSIIIGEWSKRRE
+214 WRQKRE

>member
-1 MPRIR
+1 MRRIR
-6 RLGIAAVMAAVM
+6 RLSIAAVMAAVM

-45 DEQRAK
+45 DKQRAK
-51 LETDAESFSSKH
+51 LETDAESFSSKYH
-63 YPVYT
+63 PIYA
-68 VIIPNFSDQEPAAWC
+68 VIVPNFSDQEPAKWC
-83 RATLA
+83 QSTLA
-88 NIQNNNKALLYVVGY
+88 NIEHNDKVILYVVGY
-103 EDGKDTFCVGPE
+103 EDGTDVYCVGNE
-115 LEGSM
+115 MARLIRGNVVTEGY
-120 RISSYANKY
+120 IK
-129 VRSALSQARQKY
+129 SALSAARRAYK
-141 TSTPLTPDEAAAGL
+141 STPLTPEEAAAGP
-155 TTFIS
+155 TAFIS

-165 YATNDRQSYAPH
+165 Y
-177 SQTNANYEAE
+177 QTYE
-187 RRQREAAN
+187 QI
-195 RLESIK
+195 ESHRKQFNQQLADESRTETIK
-201 TIVLFF
+201 GIIAFLVTGLLVICSLFF
-207 FLGILLI
+207 GL
-214 GSIIIGEWSKRRE
+214 WRQKRE

-502 TAITRA
+502 AAITRA

>member
-33 SSYVTDSDSFLS
+33 STYVTDSDNFLS

-51 LETDAESFSSKH
+51 LETDAESFSSKYH
-63 YPVYT
+63 PIYA
-68 VIIPNFSDQEPAAWC
+68 VIVPNFSDQEPAKWC
-83 RATLA
+83 QSTLA
-88 NIQNNNKALLYVVGY
+88 NIEHNDKVLLYVVGY
-103 EDGKDTFCVGPE
+103 EDGTDVYCVGNE
-115 LEGSM
+115 MARLIRGNVVTEGY
-120 RISSYANKY
+120 IK
-129 VRSALSQARQKY
+129 SALSAARRAYK
-141 TSTPLTPDEAAAGL
+141 STPLTPEEAAAGPTAL
-155 TTFIS
+155 IEDLYTSYQTYEQIESHRKQFNQQLADESRTETIKGIIAFLVMGLLAIG
-160 SLRSS
+160 SL
-165 YATNDRQSYAPH
+165 
-177 SQTNANYEAE
+177 
-187 RRQREAAN
+187 
-195 RLESIK
+195 
-201 TIVLFF
+201 
-207 FLGILLI
+207 FLGL
-214 GSIIIGEWSKRRE
+214 WRQKRE

-502 TAITRA
+502 AAITRA

>member
-1 MPRIR
+1 MRRIR
-6 RLGIAAVMAAVM
+6 RLSIAAVMAAVM

-33 SSYVTDSDSFLS
+33 SSYVTDSDNFLS

-51 LETDAESFSSKH
+51 LETDAESFSSKYH
-63 YPVYT
+63 PIYA
-68 VIIPNFSDQEPAAWC
+68 VIVPNFSDQEPAKWC
-83 RATLA
+83 QSTLA
-88 NIQNNNKALLYVVGY
+88 SIEHNDKVLLYVVGY
-103 EDGKDTFCVGPE
+103 EDGTDVYCVGNE
-115 LEGSM
+115 MARLIRGNVVTEGY
-120 RISSYANKY
+120 IK
-129 VRSALSQARQKY
+129 SALSAARRAYK
-141 TSTPLTPDEAAAGL
+141 STPLTPEEAAAGP
-155 TTFIS
+155 TAFIS

-165 YATNDRQSYAPH
+165 Y
-177 SQTNANYEAE
+177 QTYE
-187 RRQREAAN
+187 QI
-195 RLESIK
+195 ESHRKQFNQQLADESRTETIK
-201 TIVLFF
+201 GIIAFLVTGLLVICSLFF
-207 FLGILLI
+207 GL
-214 GSIIIGEWSKRRE
+214 WRQKRE

-415 SAHNAIESA
+415 SARSAIESA

-431 ADLATSAVD
+431 TELAASAVD

-502 TAITRA
+502 AAITRA